1 MTVSVDVRRYG
12 RLLAKVQPR
21 VIESEEENDRMLA
34 VVERLLDRGEER
46 LAEEV
51 ELTKL
56 VVRLIED
63 FEERR
68 YVSAGSTPLSRLQA
82 LMEEHQLKQKDLVD
96 EFGSKGIASEI
107 LAGKREMSKAHAR
120 RLGERFHVSPALFLV
135 D

>member
-1 MTVSVDVRRYG
+1 M
-12 RLLAKVQPR
+12 
-21 VIESEEENDRMLA
+21 RMLA

-63 FEERR
+63 FEEER
-68 YVSAGSTPLSRLQA
+68 YACSGSTPLSRVQA
-82 LMEEHQLKQKDLVD
+82 IMEEHQLKQKDLVD
-96 EFGSKGIASEI
+96 VFGSKGIASEI
-107 LAGKREMSKAHAR
+107 LAGKREMSKTHAR